1 LSDAATGRAP
11 GARRFRTGVPEWAA
25 AEPARL
31 QRYGRAWQQAL
42 HTARRFVHEFGAARV
57 AVIGDLV
64 HPDAFRRDSEI
75 ELVVWGLR
83 ADVLWRAVARAWDE
97 YVSVRIHDG
106 DAPDERAASLVQ
118 SEAIELARRGREG

>member
-1 LSDAATGRAP
+1 MGRP
-11 GARRFRTGVPEWAA
+11 LGARRFRPGVTERPA

-31 QRYGRAWQQAL
+31 QRYGRAWRQAL

-75 ELVVWGLR
+75 ELVVWGLH
-83 ADVLWRAVARAWDE
+83 ADVFWRALARARDE

-106 DAPDERAASLVQ
+106 DAPDERAAALLNG
-118 SEAIELARRGREG
+118 EAIELARRGREG